1 MRNRLV
7 LVCTLLALTA
17 GTVLAQ
23 DSEPGGIWSSITV
36 EKKINK
42 KIDVGTEWEFRT
54 NGLSLERDRIA
65 IQLYGDYEIIKNLK
79 IGASYTYLNVMDDY
93 RFSIDSIRLHYQN
106 RHRTHLQL
114 GYKISFDRFD
124 LQFRER
130 AQLTFRDESDRL
142 REDGSINENR
152 INPDFLW
159 RNRIKLAYNI
169 KGLPLNPSI
178 SAESYYLFNDPED
191 VKIFDD
197 NGIETGTTNSY
208 FSKLRYTLALEYKIN
223 KRNSVELF
231 GILSNERG
239 AEEVAVPGPNY
250 YELSNW
256 TSDYILGLSYKLSL

>member
-1 MRNRLV
+1 MRNKLV

-17 GTVLAQ
+17 GTVFAQ

-42 KIDVGTEWEFRT
+42 KIDVGTEWEFRS

-65 IQLYGDYEIIKNLK
+65 IQLYGDYEIIKDLK
-79 IGASYTYLNVMDDY
+79 IGASYTYMNVMDDY
-93 RFSIDSIRLHYQN
+93 RFSVDSIRMHYQN

-130 AQLTFRDESDRL
+130 AQLTFRDESERI
-142 REDGSINENR
+142 REDGSINPNR

-191 VKIFDD
+191 VRVYAAD
-197 NGIETGTTNSY
+197 GIEYRETNSY
-208 FSKLRYTLALEYKIN
+208 FSKLRYTLALEYRIN
-223 KRNSVELF
+223 KRNSIELF
-231 GILSNERG
+231 GILSNEQG

-250 YELSNW
+250 YQLSDW
-256 TSDYILGLSYKLSL
+256 TTEYVLGLSYKLSL

>member
-1 MRNRLV
+1 MRNKIV
-7 LVCTLLALTA
+7 LAIALLALSTA
-17 GTVLAQ
+17 FVLAQ
-23 DSEPGGIWSSITV
+23 DNEPGGIWSSVTV

-79 IGASYTYLNVMDDY
+79 IGASYTYMNVMDDY
-93 RFSIDSIRLHYQN
+93 RFSYDSIRVHYQN

-114 GYKISFDRFD
+114 GYKVSFDRFD

-130 AQLTFRDESDRL
+130 AQLTFRDESERL
-142 REDGSINENR
+142 REDGSINPNR

-159 RNRIKLAYNI
+159 RNRVKLSYNI
-169 KGLPLNPSI
+169 KGLPLNPSV

-191 VKIFDD
+191 VKIFD
-197 NGIETGTTNSY
+197 NSGIETGTTNSY

-223 KRNSVELF
+223 KKNSVELF
-231 GILSNERG
+231 GILSNERS
-239 AEEVAVPGPNY
+239 AEEVDVPGPNY

-256 TSDYILGLSYKLSL
+256 MSDYILGVSYKLSL